1 MNRPGGDGGM
11 EDTKEDGEDADY
23 IMDPNHLDNDD
34 IYHLPQYQNQPVDL
48 SLNSE
53 QFDSPNIFF
62 RPGPGESDRG
72 LTTPVRVTLTSN
84 LLKLII
90 K

>member
-1 MNRPGGDGGM
+1 MNRPGGDGGV
-11 EDTKEDGEDADY
+11 EETKEDGKDADY
-23 IMDPNHLDNDD
+23 ITDPNHLDNDD
-34 IYHLPQYQNQPVDL
+34 IYHLPQYQSQPVDL

-72 LTTPVRVTLTSN
+72 LTTPVRVKLT
-84 LLKLII
+84 
-90 K
+90 

>member
-23 IMDPNHLDNDD
+23 ITDPNHLDNDD
-34 IYHLPQYQNQPVDL
+34 IYHLLQYQSQPVDL

-62 RPGPGESDRG
+62 R
-72 LTTPVRVTLTSN
+72 V
-84 LLKLII
+84 LLSPTGV
-90 K
+90 